1 MLFLKNG
8 IKRENRFSERQEK
21 RMEIIGIVLFCA
33 VILASA
39 KLMLDPPDRKK
50 DPKEDEEQIEFLN
63 EWNKK
68 HKK

>member
-1 MLFLKNG
+1 
-8 IKRENRFSERQEK
+8 
-21 RMEIIGIVLFCA
+21 MEIIGIVLFCA

-50 DPKEDEEQIEFLN
+50 DPKEDEEQLEYLR
-63 EWNKK
+63 EWKEK

>member
-1 MLFLKNG
+1 
-8 IKRENRFSERQEK
+8 
-21 RMEIIGIVLFCA
+21 MEIIGIVLFCA

-39 KLMLDPPDRKK
+39 KLMFDPPDRKK

-63 EWNKK
+63 EWNRK

>member
-1 MLFLKNG
+1 
-8 IKRENRFSERQEK
+8 
-21 RMEIIGIVLFCA
+21 
-33 VILASA
+33 
-39 KLMLDPPDRKK
+39 MLDPLDRKK

>member
-1 MLFLKNG
+1 MLFWKNG

-21 RMEIIGIVLFCA
+21 RMEIIGIILFCA